1 MQDNLRTVNV
11 GLIGLGT
18 VGGGV
23 ARTILSHHDRYLDA
37 YNIDL
42 KIARACGLVWEQAEA
57 AGITPEQFTS
67 DWHDVVS
74 DENVDIVVE
83 LIGGEHP
90 ATEIYEAAFAAGKHV
105 VTANK
110 ALLGRHVESFAR
122 AAREHGV
129 QLKCE
134 ASCGGGIPIV
144 STLERDLVGNEILT
158 IAGILNGTTNYILS
172 RMEAEGADY
181 ADVLADAQAKG
192 YAEADPSADVDGF
205 DAASKTAI
213 LASIGFSSR
222 VTTDDVYQQGIR
234 TISAED
240 ISVAHDLGYTIKL
253 LGIARNTAEGV
264 DVRVHPTMIPLDH
277 QLAKV
282 SGAMNA
288 VYVVGDAV
296 GETMFYGAGAGS
308 FPTAS
313 AVVGDILTLSEQIS
327 RGVAPLPESEPFSR
341 NKPIRSMD
349 ELETKYYIRL
359 RVADRV
365 GALAEAVNVFAK
377 HNISISLINQLED
390 GNSDSDACSVIFLT
404 HKALEKNVQDAAAA
418 LAASDCVSEVANVL
432 RIEDVDAWTD
442 GVMAN

>member
-42 KIARACGLVWEQAEA
+42 KIAHACGLVWEQAEA

-90 ATEIYEAAFAAGKHV
+90 AAEIYEAAFAAGKHV

-110 ALLGRHVESFAR
+110 ALLGRHVEAFAR

-377 HNISISLINQLED
+377 HDISISLINQLED